1 MGGSTRSPS
10 PGTGFTRPNRVRLP
24 VSPDPGIATPRAS
37 LNAGS
42 RATGWWV
49 ELPNILTVTRLV
61 LAGAL
66 IVLLSLWRYPKLD
79 GAFTPPTT
87 VMLWSAGLFSLG
99 ALTDLL
105 DGLLARRWG
114 VISKFG
120 RIMDP
125 FADKLLVVG
134 AFGLMAGP
142 AFDCALPSGKSLQV
156 SGVLPWMA
164 IVILSRELLVTTIRT
179 VLEARGID
187 FSASLS
193 GKAKMVVQCG
203 CVIGVFLILSFANP
217 MPGMAARA
225 VIDVLVWTA
234 VIVTALS
241 VVPYALRAIQ
251 VSAATP

>member
-1 MGGSTRSPS
+1 MAV
-10 PGTGFTRPNRVRLP
+10 PNLLTLARL
-24 VSPDPGIATPRAS
+24 
-37 LNAGS
+37 L
-42 RATGWWV
+42 
-49 ELPNILTVTRLV
+49 
-61 LAGAL
+61 LAGGL
-66 IVLLSLWRYPKLD
+66 ITLLSLWRYPKLD
-79 GAFTPPTT
+79 SQFSPPTGP
-87 VMLWSAGLFSLG
+87 MLWACLLFSLG

-134 AFGLMAGP
+134 AFAMMAGP
-142 AFDCALPSGKSLQV
+142 AFDAELSNGKALQV
-156 SGVLPWMA
+156 SGVMPWMA
-164 IVILSRELLVTTIRT
+164 LVILSRELLVTTIRA

-203 CVIGVFLILSFANP
+203 CIISVFLILAFASP
-217 MPGMAARA
+217 MPLMWARKL
-225 VIDVLVWTA
+225 IDAMVWTA

-241 VVPYALRAIQ
+241 IVPYAVRAAQ
-251 VSAATP
+251 AGASSH